1 MTWWELLLI
10 VVAFNFGIGIVTIF
24 LKRLVCLCWYES
36 IIASH
41 GLDFLVVLIVHVPVR
56 IGRGQRHRSV

>member
-10 VVAFNFGIGIVTIF
+10 VVAFNFVIGIVTIF

-36 IIASH
+36 IISSH
-41 GLDFLVVLIVHVPVR
+41 GPDFLVVLIEHVPVR
-56 IGRGQRHRSV
+56 NGRGQRRRSV